1 MTDWIRNGEMKA
13 DTFLFVD
20 PFLLVNPA
28 LHVQGLTLDVQ
39 PGSGLPS
46 KSE

>member
-28 LHVQGLTLDVQ
+28 LTLDVQ